1 MRLKRLIIALTLVVW
16 LFPAGILVSFSPTPV
31 TASRQQTQVPDL
43 IFNQTGKRG
52 LVRFNHRLHEGLLTQ
67 APGLAH
73 LAPPNLACIGCH
85 HTTQNILK
93 REQFQ
98 KCSECH
104 REQGFPANPT
114 PLAQNVKA
122 EEDRDIELNSR
133 EIYHRLC
140 ISCHRDELPRA
151 EKAGKKLPVTCN
163 ECHDRNSAIPA
174 LVAHAS
180 LEPPLADNSPT
191 GEGRP
196 LPLPTETVTTPV
208 DHPPGY
214 AGASRIAQP
223 NVYTEDTDVNA
234 VLRPDRWRIGF
245 PEDPRIKQGE
255 LKNPYRQNVFKGDYP
270 IFGQHN
276 FLVITLESESA
287 LNSRR
292 IPLPSNVSSERP
304 DSAEFFGRGNQ
315 IFAKQN
321 FITSI
326 EFFHGD
332 TAFKPVDYRFKFT
345 PVFNLNYLNTQ
356 ERSIVNINPLIGSNR
371 FDSYIGF
378 QELFGEVRLGD
389 TTKLLPFLRG
399 KGNQDGKS
407 PHFDSTFV
415 RTGIQQF
422 NSDFRGFIFSDYN
435 LGTRLFGQFGNN
447 RYNFNAA
454 AFYMLEKDTNS
465 ELNTRFFTR
474 LVNGNRNEFRN
485 QLVIAANLYRQDTK
499 FKGYTTQFSFH
510 YNNDRPSRVFDQNDF
525 LVRPAL
531 IGNVVE
537 HGIKAYYLGVTGD
550 GHIGKLNVNH
560 AFYQVLGRDSF
571 NQIAGQRTSIN
582 AQMAAGELSLDRDWL
597 RFKGSVFWASG
608 DSKPFD
614 SKARGF
620 DSILD
625 FTEFAGGKFSYWNSQ
640 AVPFLNTSVLLT
652 TPDSLVPNL
661 RSSKTQGQS
670 NFVNPGIFIY
680 NAGLEA
686 ELKPK
691 LRGILNLNYL
701 HFHHTEPLSQLL
713 FQPGIRRPIGLDYGV
728 GFLFRPGLTEN
739 MIITGGFSSLIPGT
753 GFKDIF
759 SSNCAGQGCG
769 AKPELLYSVFLKVKF
784 TY

>member
-1 MRLKRLIIALTLVVW
+1 LQAPLPFVQAAEIKLARGQMRLKGLIIALYATAFAWPAPSFL
-16 LFPAGILVSFSPTPV
+16 LQPAGSSA
-31 TASRQQTQVPDL
+31 ASWLGQTQAADL
-43 IFNQTGKRG
+43 ILNTGGKRG
-52 LVRFNHRLHEGLLTQ
+52 LVRFNHKQHEAFLTRG
-67 APGLAH
+67 PGLAH
-73 LAPPNLACIGCH
+73 VAPAYLACTGCH

-98 KCSECH
+98 KCSACH
-104 REQGFPANPT
+104 REQGHPDNPV
-114 PLAQNVKA
+114 PLAQNVRA
-122 EEDRDIELNSR
+122 EEDQDIELNTR

-140 ISCHRDELPRA
+140 ISCHRDEKPRTENA
-151 EKAGKKLPVTCN
+151 AKKIPVTCS
-163 ECHDRNSAIPA
+163 ECHDRQAVAPA
-174 LVAHAS
+174 LSVAS
-180 LEPPLADNSPT
+180 LEPPPADDAPT
-191 GEGRP
+191 G
-196 LPLPTETVTTPV
+196 
-208 DHPPGY
+208 D
-214 AGASRIAQP
+214 I
-223 NVYTEDTDVNA
+223 EDADIEDKDVNA

-245 PEDPRIKQGE
+245 PEDPRIKRGE

-276 FLVITLESESA
+276 FLVVTLESESA
-287 LNSRR
+287 FNARR

-304 DSAEFFGRGNQ
+304 NSAEFFGRGNQ
-315 IFAKQN
+315 VFARQN
-321 FITSI
+321 FITAI

-345 PVFNLNYLNTQ
+345 PVFNLNFLNTQ
-356 ERSIVNINPLIGSNR
+356 ERSIVNINPLIGTNR

-389 TTKLLPFLRG
+389 TSKLVPWLRG
-399 KGNQDGKS
+399 KGTPAGKS
-407 PHFDSTFV
+407 PHFDSTFI

-454 AFYMLEKDTNS
+454 AFYMLDKDTNS

-485 QLVIAANLYRQDTK
+485 QLVVIANLYRQDTK

-531 IGNVVE
+531 IGNIVE

-571 NQIAGQRTSIN
+571 NQIAGRRTDIN

-597 RFKGSVFWASG
+597 RFKGSLFWASG
-608 DSKPFD
+608 DGKPFD
-614 SKARGF
+614 GKARGF

-640 AVPFLNTSVLLT
+640 ALPFLNTGVLLT
-652 TPDSLVPNL
+652 TPESLLPSL
-661 RSSKTQGQS
+661 RSSKTQGQA
-670 NFVNPGIFIY
+670 NFVNPGILIY
-680 NAGLEA
+680 NVGLEA

-701 HFHHTEPLSQLL
+701 HFHQTEPLSQLL

-728 GFLFRPGLTEN
+728 GFLYRPGLTEN
-739 MIITGGFSSLIPGT
+739 MIITGGYSSLIPGT

-769 AKPELLYSVFLKVKF
+769 ARPQTLYSVFVKLKF